1 MFTVILNAVM
11 EVITLIQGD
20 DMSDLTPLFL
30 VHAISGVALPFLHLH
45 SLSDDDRPVYGIT
58 SPLHCPGGDVLK
70 YPTSLKDLA
79 AFYLDGIR
87 DIQPEGPYL
96 LGGWSMGGMI
106 AMFIAQMLEARGEEV
121 YKVIMIDSAN
131 PEVFPKFKS
140 TEEHWEFA
148 KTTFDRTISA
158 GGLQS
163 HDGDGADDFPVSPAI
178 TSNCEMDDYIATQS
192 RHSSVWKSPSSPTIS
207 SARSSVASIF
217 DSNSP
222 FTSLGSPLSD
232 GFLTDD
238 SGCDSD
244 CGSDCDEPPAMEEF
258 LRHIKTH
265 IHRGL
270 DLISSVQLGDLFTPG
285 TKSDFD
291 AVLIKCT
298 AGPIDVAEEYKGN
311 SGAQLIETVMRE
323 QNMRWN
329 PSQFRSFQSI
339 PFSGDHDAAFQ
350 PQFIGELSSILRE
363 CIEDV
368 E

>member
-1 MFTVILNAVM
+1 M

-30 VHAISGVALPFLHLH
+30 VHAISGVALPFFHLD

-58 SPLHCPGGDVLK
+58 SPLHCPGSNNLK

-131 PEVFPKFKS
+131 PEVFPSFKS
-140 TEEHWEFA
+140 KEEHQEFV
-148 KTTFDRTISA
+148 KVTFDRTISA

-163 HDGDGADDFPVSPAI
+163 GDGDGPDHFPASPSM
-178 TSNCEMDDYIATQS
+178 TSNYEMGDYIVTQS
-192 RHSSVWKSPSSPTIS
+192 RHSNVWNSPSSPTIS
-207 SARSSVASIF
+207 SARSSAASIF
-217 DSNSP
+217 DTNSP
-222 FTSLGSPLSD
+222 FTSPSPLSD

-238 SGCDSD
+238 SDCDSD
-244 CGSDCDEPPAMEEF
+244 CGSDCNEPPAMEEF
-258 LRHIKTH
+258 LQQIKTH

-270 DLISSVQLGDLFTPG
+270 DLVSSVKPGDLFTPG

-298 AGPIDVAEEYKGN
+298 TEPIDVAKEYKAN
-311 SGAQLIETVMRE
+311 AGAQLIETVMRE

-339 PFSGDHDAAFQ
+339 PFSGDHDGAFQ
-350 PQFIGELSSILRE
+350 PRFVGELSSILRE